1 LADRTRDKSRK
12 KKTSRAEESAAA
24 QAEQPPAN
32 ALEIAAGDSWL
43 IQRCTTGDEEAWTL
57 LVSRYERF
65 IFSIA
70 MGISNDP
77 EAAADI
83 FQQVCLELYQRLE
96 EIKNLSSLS
105 SWIGT
110 VTRRKSVDYYRA
122 HKPTEAL
129 AEEVQAPPESIP
141 SNFDNLRTLRR
152 ALAALPER
160 NRQLIEML
168 YIAPAGYSYEEI
180 ASRTGI
186 PVASIGP
193 TRLRSLK
200 KLKKLLS

>member
-1 LADRTRDKSRK
+1 LAGHKGRRS
-12 KKTSRAEESAAA
+12 EET
-24 QAEQPPAN
+24 QDDTI
-32 ALEIAAGDSWL
+32 EIAAGDNCL
-43 IQRCTTGDEEAWTL
+43 IQQCIEGDETAWTL

-70 MGISNDP
+70 MRVSSNPD
-77 EAAADI
+77 AAADI
-83 FQQVCLELYQRLE
+83 FQQVCLEIYQRLE
-96 EIKNLSSLS
+96 EIRNLSSLA

-110 VTRRKSVDYYRA
+110 VTRRKSVDYYRG
-122 HKPTEAL
+122 HKPTEPLEEQLEASLHAIPNNSDHLL
-129 AEEVQAPPESIP
+129 A
-141 SNFDNLRTLRR
+141 LRR
-152 ALAALPER
+152 AVAALPER
-160 NRQLIEML
+160 NRRLIEMI

-193 TRLRSLK
+193 TRLRSLQ

>member
-1 LADRTRDKSRK
+1 M
-12 KKTSRAEESAAA
+12 E
-24 QAEQPPAN
+24 
-32 ALEIAAGDSWL
+32 
-43 IQRCTTGDEEAWTL
+43 RCIEGDEEAWKL
-57 LVSRYERF
+57 LVTRYERF

-70 MGISNDP
+70 MRICPDP
-77 EAAADI
+77 EAAADV
-83 FQQVCLELYQRLE
+83 FQQVCLELYERLE
-96 EIKNLSSLS
+96 DIRNLSSLS

-110 VTRRKSVDYYRA
+110 VTRRKSADYYRT
-122 HKPTEAL
+122 HKPTEPL
-129 AEEVQAPPESIP
+129 PEEVHAPSKDIP
-141 SNFDNLRTLRR
+141 SNLDHLRGLER
-152 ALAALPER
+152 AMAALPER
-160 NRQLIEML
+160 NRRLIEMI